1 MGGTMNQM
9 KVHFDHK
16 ASDMAKTFR
25 MTEADWDIAF
35 NFVFD
40 RIPKKQPT
48 EIIEAVLNRADF
60 SLSQKTCGVYLV
72 GCFVGEEI
80 LDRYQKHQ
88 REKEEKKWHDSVQL
102 YKGTTNCID
111 GMLRIIEATPI
122 EYNESSTQY
131 FDLEATIAS
140 QYKIFNSCF

>member
-1 MGGTMNQM
+1 M
-9 KVHFDHK
+9 K
-16 ASDMAKTFR
+16 TR
-25 MTEADWDIAF
+25 LIRT
-35 NFVFD
+35 
-40 RIPKKQPT
+40 
-48 EIIEAVLNRADF
+48 
-60 SLSQKTCGVYLV
+60 SLIFLA

-131 FDLEATIAS
+131 FDLEATIVN
-140 QYKIFNSCF
+140 QYKIFFLEFDDKGYGLQVEEVKEDEM